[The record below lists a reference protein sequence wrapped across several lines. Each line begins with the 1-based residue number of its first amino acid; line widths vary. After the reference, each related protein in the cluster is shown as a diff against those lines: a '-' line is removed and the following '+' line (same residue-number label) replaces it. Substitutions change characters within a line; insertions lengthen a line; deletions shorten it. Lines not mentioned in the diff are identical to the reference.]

1 MLAINEKLNRYETI
15 QSNLVDLTYATREQL
30 QVINNLGGD
39 RNANRI
45 LLDMERM
52 GYIKSV
58 RYDKK
63 VYYVNTRLK
72 KKEVH
77 HILMRNDLYIKY
89 NMPSNW
95 KKEVP
100 LRKNGKIL
108 LIPDAMFTKNGEYYF
123 VEVDYMQQMK
133 MNYEKIDKY
142 KEVSR
147 MIFRQYKHHPTLI
160 FYTLSGSRKEK
171 IRRYSNKIGV
181 KSIII

>member
-1 MLAINEKLNRYETI
+1 MLAVKEKLNRYEQI
-15 QSNLVDLTYATREQL
+15 QSKLVDLTYATREQL

-45 LLDMERM
+45 LLDMEKM

-58 RYDKK
+58 RLDKK
-63 VYYVNTRLK
+63 IYYVNTRLK
-72 KKEVH
+72 KKEVQ
-77 HILMRNDLYIKY
+77 HILMRNDIYIMY
-89 NMPSNW
+89 NMPSSW
-95 KKEVP
+95 QKEVP
-100 LRKNGKIL
+100 LRQNREIL
-108 LIPDAMFTKNGEYYF
+108 LIPDAMFKKNNEYCF

-133 MNYEKIDKY
+133 VNYEKIEKY

-160 FYTLSGSRKEK
+160 FYTLSESRKDK
-171 IRRYSNKIGV
+171 IRKYSNKIGV